1 MDNTQDKSQHRAR
14 PVAIALIEAFDRSM
28 TLDDLRSM
36 ENEDL
41 SRFSGIV
48 LHWEQL
54 AAKEKDRRRER
65 RP

>member
-1 MDNTQDKSQHRAR
+1 MDTNQSTPRPLR

-41 SRFSGIV
+41 SRFSGII

-54 AAKEKDRRRER
+54 AAKEKDRRRAR